1 MSWRDVLKDSKQT
14 SRQVGSLNWDEEEI
28 PEKED
33 EDCIKK
39 LLNMYDIANQH
50 SGGAN
55 SGTKFS
61 IMNRSIIKEFPE
73 ELICKALDLFKKM
86 YNDYKNINE
95 GDLSRVEKV
104 SDQNYVIYVYK
115 LYPRVGKHK
124 LTTGFNAFTIPTR
137 SNKKVQLMNFEIV
150 INYFDPSLDD
160 GDSYDL
166 DNARGKNYLTACKY
180 VFGEYF

>member
-104 SDQNYVIYVYK
+104 SDQEHTIYVYK
-115 LYPRVGKHK
+115 LYPSVGGHK
-124 LTTGFNAFTIPTR
+124 LITGLYGFSTTKT
-137 SNKKVQLMNFEIV
+137 KVSDYEIV
-150 INYFDPSLDD
+150 INYFDPSIKSL
-160 GDSYDL
+160 DSYDL
-166 DNARGKNYLTACKY
+166 DNAKGKNYLDACKH